1 LKVGDKIKAIRS
13 KELNLTA
20 KYIADK
26 LDMTVRAY
34 SNIENNVSD
43 ISFSKLEKISSI
55 FQVPIEYIINYE
67 TNHSNSHNNFYNQN
81 GDKFTNN
88 INQGINN
95 QQLIELFNKFIIA
108 LADFKNSK

>member
-20 KYIADK
+20 KYIEDK

-55 FQVPIEYIINYE
+55 FQVPI
-67 TNHSNSHNNFYNQN
+67 
-81 GDKFTNN
+81 
-88 INQGINN
+88 
-95 QQLIELFNKFIIA
+95 
-108 LADFKNSK
+108 